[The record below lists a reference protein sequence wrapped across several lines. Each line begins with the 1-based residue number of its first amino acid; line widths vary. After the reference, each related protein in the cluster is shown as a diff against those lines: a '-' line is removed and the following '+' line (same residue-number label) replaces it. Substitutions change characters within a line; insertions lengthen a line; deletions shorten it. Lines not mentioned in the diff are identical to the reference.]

1 MEDMDAVK
9 KFRKKFNLVS
19 SHLNEKTRR
28 IWAATEAKIYGYGGI
43 TILSSATGLSRD
55 TISLGLKELKS
66 KKKVDLDRIRKLGAG
81 RKRLVETDTT
91 ILSDL
96 EKILEP
102 ATRGDPESVL
112 RWTCKSTKKLA
123 NELNKNG
130 YRVSDRKI
138 CDLLSDL
145 GYSLQANRKTN
156 EGKSHP
162 DRDAQ
167 FLYIYEKVKNF
178 QRAKQPVISVDT
190 KKKNSLGTIKTR
202 EKNGTLNKNQ
212 LM

>member
-1 MEDMDAVK
+1 MKNMDIVK

-43 TILSSATGLSRD
+43 TILSEATGLSRD

-66 KKKVDLDRIRKLGAG
+66 KKKIDIDRIRKLGAG
-81 RKRLVETDTT
+81 RKKLVDIDKT
-91 ILSDL
+91 ILKDL
-96 EKILEP
+96 EALLEP

-112 RWTCKSTKKLA
+112 RWTCKSTKQLA
-123 NELNKNG
+123 NELNKKG
-130 YRVSDRKI
+130 YRISDRKV

-167 FLYIYEKVKNF
+167 FLYIY
-178 QRAKQPVISVDT
+178 
-190 KKKNSLGTIKTR
+190 KT
-202 EKNGTLNKNQ
+202 GL
-212 LM
+212 